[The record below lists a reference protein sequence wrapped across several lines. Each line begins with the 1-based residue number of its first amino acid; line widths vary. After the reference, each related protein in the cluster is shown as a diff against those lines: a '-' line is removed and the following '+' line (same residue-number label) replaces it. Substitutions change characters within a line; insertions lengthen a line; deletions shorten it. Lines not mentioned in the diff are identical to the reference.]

1 MSLAAI
7 DWQRPWLSL
16 LRAVGEPLAAA
27 DDWIAA
33 ANRLA
38 ADRRL
43 TNPGGLPLRFIAQD
57 RLPAGTPYEAHIAA
71 SGQVPTRDNLH
82 DFFNALIWLHFPH
95 TKRTLNT
102 LHAPLLQVPAA
113 PGTRGR
119 QRDAATL
126 FDENAALVVSDDL
139 GLLDALREHR
149 WHQALM
155 HPAERFGAH
164 AEVMLFGHAL
174 IEKLVTPYKSITAH
188 VWTVAV
194 EAGWFDRSPTDRL
207 AEVDRQVAATLE
219 QGFGSR
225 DFCHLPVL
233 GVPGWW
239 QEQDQAFYD
248 DADVFRPKPVRQP
261 S

>member
-1 MSLAAI
+1 MPLAAI
-7 DWQRPWLSL
+7 DWQRPWLAP
-16 LRAVGEPLAAA
+16 LRAVGESLAAA

-38 ADRRL
+38 AVRGL
-43 TNPGGLPLRFIAQD
+43 TNPGGQPLRFIPQQQ
-57 RLPAGTPYEAHIAA
+57 LPAGTPYEAHITA

-82 DFFNALIWLHFPH
+82 DFFNALAWLHFPQ
-95 TKRTLNT
+95 TKRGLNA
-102 LHAPLLQVPAA
+102 LHATALQTDAL

-126 FDENAALVVSDDL
+126 FDENAALVVSDDP
-139 GLLDALREHR
+139 GFLDALREHR
-149 WHQALM
+149 WHQALLQ
-155 HPAERFGAH
+155 PVADFRAH
-164 AEVMLFGHAL
+164 AEVVLFGHAL

-194 EAGWFDRSPTDRL
+194 EPGWFGMPPEERMAALDT
-207 AEVDRQVAATLE
+207 QVSAAI
-219 QGFGSR
+219 QSGFSSR

-239 QEQDQAFYD
+239 EGQGRAFYD
-248 DADVFRPKPVRQP
+248 DAEVFRPKRGR